1 VFIVHPKFGA
11 KLIIFLQKFS
21 LKVAFLTKY
30 ALESIVYQL
39 KSLTLQQFISNN
51 RDFKV
56 FQSP

>member
-56 FQSP
+56 F